1 MDREN
6 QNVLERIHNSVLE
19 QFRTVE
25 RREKIFFHPGK
36 ILARNGIPRDED
48 DLHRLRE
55 FMLMQPETFAEQSPG
70 TIALD
75 GSADFLAGDD
85 AQFWRSAFRQFAPIG
100 DQTAKH
106 QPFALLPDAREIAAL
121 LETRRAAQAQAFR
134 RRGVHGIKPA

>member
-1 MDREN
+1 
-6 QNVLERIHNSVLE
+6 VLERIHNSVLE

-25 RREKIFFHPGK
+25 CREKIFFHPGK

-55 FMLMQPETFAEQSPG
+55 FMLMQPETFAEQPPG
-70 TIALD
+70 AVALD
-75 GSADFLAGDD
+75 GSANFLAGDD
-85 AQFWRSAFRQFAPIG
+85 AEFWRSALRQPAPVG
-100 DQTAKH
+100 NETAEH